1 MTVKLWGGNYS
12 GDPDREFWDFNRS
25 FPFDRRLL
33 REEIAASRAY
43 VAALGRCGALPAADV
58 AALDAGLARVLAEAG
73 DLAHVDSDPEDVHSD
88 VEERLSAIV
97 GDLAGQAHIARSR
110 NEQAV
115 TALRL
120 WIRGAID
127 ALRERTAAL
136 VEAIARVGD
145 RGLATPMPGFTHT
158 RAAEPITVGHF
169 AA

>member
-1 MTVKLWGGNYS
+1 MKLWGGNYS
-12 GDPDREFWDFNRS
+12 GDPDREFWEFNRS

-43 VAALGRCGALPAADV
+43 VAALGRSGVLPAAAV
-58 AALDAGLARVLAEAG
+58 AALDAGLARVLEEAG
-73 DLAHVDSDPEDVHSD
+73 DLAAVESDPEDLHSW
-88 VEERLSAIV
+88 VEERLHAIV

-127 ALRERTAAL
+127 GLQSRTADLVAAL
-136 VEAIARVGD
+136 ARQGHAGAD
-145 RGLATPMPGFTHT
+145 APMPGYTHT
-158 RAAEPITVGHF
+158 
-169 AA
+169 